1 MDLESGKRGETVVLQ
16 ITGRLDTLTA
26 PNFEQEC
33 AKWLDGGEKSF
44 LVDLGKLE
52 YISSAGLRSFLTIAK
67 RLKAVQGQISFCNL
81 AGMVQEVF
89 TIAGFDTMFPVYSS
103 VAAAL
108 NNS

>member
-1 MDLESGKRGETVVLQ
+1 MNLESGKQGETVVLQ
-16 ITGRLDTLTA
+16 VTGRLDTLTA

-33 AKWLDGGEKSF
+33 AKWLQDGEKSF
-44 LVDLGKLE
+44 LVDLEKLE

-67 RLKAVQGQISFCNL
+67 KLKAVQGQISFCNL

-89 TIAGFDTMFPVYSS
+89 TIAGFDTMFTVYSS
-103 VAAAL
+103 VDAAL